1 MRKKVLTGTSS
12 FADFDKAPLNKL
24 IEADFHVVQ
33 NPYKRKLTKAELLEL
48 LGDVSGIIAGLEPLD
63 REVLRSSKLKVI
75 SRVGAGL
82 SNVDL
87 QASEELGIRVYSTPD
102 APTNAVAEL
111 TVAGMLNCLRQI
123 PQMNQDL
130 HNKLWIRQNGLQLE
144 GKKVL
149 IIGYGRIGRRVAELL
164 RPFNVEL
171 IVVDPF
177 VKEKGLNVLS
187 IEDAL
192 PQADIITFHCSGE
205 GRILTRERFKLVKK
219 GAIICNAARGGLI
232 DEDEL
237 IEALNN
243 GQVSGCWLDTF
254 EEEPYTGRLTKFS
267 QVILTPHVGSYTRD
281 CRVKMEMQAV
291 DNLITGFREAKK

>member
-1 MRKKVLTGTSS
+1 MRRKILTGTSS

-33 NPYKRKLTKAELLEL
+33 NPYKRKLTKSELLEL

-63 REVLRSSKLKVI
+63 REVLRNSKLKVI

-87 QASEELGIRVYSTPD
+87 KTSEELGIKVYSTPD
-102 APTNAVAEL
+102 APANAVAEL

-123 PQMNQDL
+123 PQMSQDL
-130 HNKLWIRQNGLQLE
+130 HNKQWNRQNGLQLE
-144 GKKVL
+144 GKKIL

-164 RPFNVEL
+164 KPFNVEL

-177 VKEKGLNVLS
+177 LKKTGVNVLP

-205 GRILTRERFKLVKK
+205 DRVLTRERFKLVKE

-232 DEDEL
+232 DEDAL
-237 IEALNN
+237 IVSLEN

-254 EEEPYTGRLTKFS
+254 EEEPYTGKLTEFP
-267 QVILTPHVGSYTRD
+267 QVILTPHVGSYTRE

-291 DNLITGFREAKK
+291 DNLITGFNEGHK